1 MPADGPIPSSSRR
14 LFMAAAAVQF
24 ACGGAFLIDA
34 LSELGGDPWHVTTEL
49 VAVAALWTGGVVTLW
64 GLKRLMSRNA
74 AVEEQL
80 DIASG
85 AFHAIL
91 EQKFDRWGL
100 TPSERDVALLAIK
113 GLSASEIA
121 GIRQT
126 REGTIRAQH
135 AAIYRKAG
143 VTSRSDLLAHF
154 IEEIAA
160 GLPGPEADRTSTGA

>member
-1 MPADGPIPSSSRR
+1 MNSRRPIPASSRR
-14 LFMAAAAVQF
+14 LFLAAAALQI
-24 ACGGAFLIDA
+24 ACGGAFLLDA
-34 LSELGGDPWHVTTEL
+34 LSEFDGDNPWHISSEL
-49 VAVAALWTGGVVTLW
+49 VSVAALWTGATITLW
-64 GLKRLMSRNA
+64 GLRRLIARNA

-80 DIASG
+80 HIATG
-85 AFHAIL
+85 AFHSLL
-91 EQKFDRWGL
+91 EQKFETWGL

-121 GIRQT
+121 EIRQT

-143 VTSRSDLLAHF
+143 VSGRPDLLAHF

-160 GLPGPEADRTSTGA
+160 GLPAPGRS